1 MIFSVHLADVGNRM
15 LWCLR
20 RTPTADDAPGL
31 RYAAVTLTAPLGG
44 ELLPRVHPGRVGLVA
59 AWDDDEALDRFLADH
74 PLAQRLEVGW
84 HLRMTSLRAS
94 GTWSAL
100 PELERSEGQVAPD
113 EPVAAVTFGRLR
125 TTNMVRF
132 LKASA
137 PAEKLATESTGLLAS
152 SGLARPP
159 HLFVTFSLWRTLTAM
174 QDYAYGG
181 NGSGHQD
188 AVRAHA
194 AKPFHHESIFARF
207 RPYKSAGKLDGRDP
221 FTEVSAVS
229 DATSDVPPDQSTS
242 TEAT

>member
-1 MIFSVHLADVGNRM
+1 VILSVHLADVGSGM
-15 LWCLR
+15 FWCLR
-20 RTPTADDAPGL
+20 HTPTTEDAPGL

-44 ELLPRVHPGRVGLVA
+44 ELLPRVRPGRVGMVA
-59 AWDDDEALDRFLADH
+59 AWDDDKALDRFLANH

-84 HLRMTSLRAS
+84 HLRMTPLRAS

-113 EPVAAVTFGRLR
+113 EPVAAVTLGRLR
-125 TTNMVRF
+125 ATNMLRF

-137 PAEKLATESTGLLAS
+137 PAEQLVTESTGLLAS

-174 QDYAYGG
+174 QDYAYGR
-181 NGSGHQD
+181 NGAGHQD

-207 RPYKSAGKLDGRDP
+207 RPYDSAGKLDGRDP

-229 DATSDVPPDQSTS
+229 AAASDMPPDPSTS